1 MKRFTIFVLL
11 SVTAA
16 ALRAQSVTQAEA
28 MQRASRYYNEHVRP
42 AGLRSTAE
50 AEPAA
55 VTPWMA
61 GDTTCMYA
69 VQMDGGGWVLV
80 SADDRTTVSVLAYS
94 ENGTFDTDDMPD
106 GMRWLLGDYADQ
118 IMRVKRDSTIVTSAA
133 TPGLRSNQPANSGTG
148 SERYTPGEW
157 LLNLKGEGE
166 ILWNQNWYDGDEI
179 NFASEGDSCS
189 RAYNYFCPSYGL
201 RSSKA
206 DCYCQKAPAGCGPV
220 AMGQI
225 MRYWKWPLM
234 TAVPTSVG
242 GDPQEIRNYEWSL
255 MPVSVTHESSIED
268 AQRVSLLLRDIGYA
282 ANATYRVDGTS
293 SSKENIVKAFERFSY
308 HAVCTKVSGDWS
320 STVRNEIDQGR
331 PVIYGG
337 YKQSGG
343 GHWFVVD
350 GYNKGTPNM
359 FHINWG
365 WAGSCNCECVLSE
378 LAPDGDKDEDGNQV
392 VYSENHEIIYEIYPI
407 CSVAEKTKLTG
418 TSTGDVSFSAKSVE
432 VMIQNP
438 SSSLTIYA
446 DEVTLLPGTEV
457 SLGASMNIITP
468 SYQYC
473 QTKGP
478 GKK

>member
-1 MKRFTIFVLL
+1 M
-11 SVTAA
+11 
-16 ALRAQSVTQAEA
+16 
-28 MQRASRYYNEHVRP
+28 
-42 AGLRSTAE
+42 
-50 AEPAA
+50 
-55 VTPWMA
+55 
-61 GDTTCMYA
+61 TT
-69 VQMDGGGWVLV
+69 
-80 SADDRTTVSVLAYS
+80 
-94 ENGTFDTDDMPD
+94 
-106 GMRWLLGDYADQ
+106 
-118 IMRVKRDSTIVTSAA
+118 
-133 TPGLRSNQPANSGTG
+133 
-148 SERYTPGEW
+148 
-157 LLNLKGEGE
+157 
-166 ILWNQNWYDGDEI
+166 
-179 NFASEGDSCS
+179 
-189 RAYNYFCPSYGL
+189 
-201 RSSKA
+201 
-206 DCYCQKAPAGCGPV
+206 
-220 AMGQI
+220 
-225 MRYWKWPLM
+225 
-234 TAVPTSVG
+234 VPTSVG

-343 GHWFVVD
+343 GHWFVLD
-350 GYNKGTPNM
+350 GYSKESPSM
-359 FHINWG
+359 FHVNWG
-365 WAGSCNCECVLSE
+365 WAGNHQPVGYYVQLSI
-378 LAPDGDKDEDGNQV
+378 LAPFNDKDEDGNQV

-432 VMIQNP
+432 VMIKNP
-438 SSSLTIYA
+438 SSNLTIYA